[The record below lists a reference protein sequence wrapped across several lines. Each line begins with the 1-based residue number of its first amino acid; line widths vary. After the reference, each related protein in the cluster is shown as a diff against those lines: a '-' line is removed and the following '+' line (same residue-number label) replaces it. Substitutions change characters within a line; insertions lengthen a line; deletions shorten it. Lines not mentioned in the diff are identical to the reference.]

1 MNTSQSQTFLS
12 AVTPQQAFADFSLEK
27 ESFEPKKES
36 RKFNNKRKRGEEEEA
51 KDVPEIDMV
60 VVSKKLKENFTII
73 RGIKESERNMT
84 EDERKMME
92 SLAVKKIKKKV

>member
-27 ESFEPKKES
+27 ESFEPKNES
-36 RKFNNKRKRGEEEEA
+36 RKFNNKRKRESCGEEEA

-60 VVSKKLKENFTII
+60 VVSKKLEENFTII
-73 RGIKESERNMT
+73 RDIKERERNMT
-84 EDERKMME
+84 EDERKMIWSRSVSE
-92 SLAVKKIKKKV
+92 EN